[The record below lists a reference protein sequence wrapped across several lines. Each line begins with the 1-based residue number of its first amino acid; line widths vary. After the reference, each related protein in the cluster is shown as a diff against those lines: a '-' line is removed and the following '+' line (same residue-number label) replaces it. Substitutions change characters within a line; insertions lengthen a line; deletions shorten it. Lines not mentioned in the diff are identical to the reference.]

1 MSDMLVGIFAL
12 ILGLAIAFTGHY
24 LWSVML
30 PIWGFV
36 VGFFIGVAGAGL
48 AMTPSSNAMLY
59 AVVATG
65 RSLPRRLF
73 EPRTRATVTWS
84 THRVDVT
91 PATLGVSLS

>member
-12 ILGLAIAFTGHY
+12 ILGLAIAFTVLY

-36 VGFFIGVAGAGL
+36 VGFFNGVAGAGL

-65 RSLPRRLF
+65 RSLPRRC
-73 EPRTRATVTWS
+73 S
-84 THRVDVT
+84 N
-91 PATLGVSLS
+91 LGRERLSRGALTEWMSRLRHLA